1 MSKFNLLKRLQLKS
15 VKTTT
20 IFIFI
25 ISLFFLFN
33 LLLSP
38 FSLRM
43 DFSKS
48 KAYSLSSSTKK
59 ILNKL
64 EKPILIK
71 FFVSSDIPTKLI
83 PLKNDVI
90 DLLNE
95 YEKQNNKVDLKIVD
109 PKNNSKT
116 LDEAK
121 SVGIPELQF
130 SQLEK
135 DKYALSKVYFGIL
148 ISYQDKKEVLSQV
161 SDTASLEYNLT
172 AAIYKLSNKDI
183 AKVEIIGQSETSNP
197 SVDDQLTSLTK
208 VLRQQFEVVFTDKI
222 SDSAKTVLIF
232 DDNKKTYSYEEISS
246 IKKYLNSGGKIIF
259 FVDGVWVEDNFTTQP
274 TKNNFEKVF
283 KDYGITLNNNLILS
297 ANAETVNFGNG
308 LVSFFVPYPFWLKTN
323 NFNNKI
329 SYFSNIS
336 QLTFPWASSINISK
350 KDNIEVN
357 PLVYS
362 ADRSWEQKSSSASS
376 GFILDPRAIPQPQI
390 KELNKKLLAVDVK
403 VKNKG
408 EFFLIPSSRFVLER
422 YFSKSSGNLELVFNI
437 VNDFASSGAL
447 SGIRQRQISFY
458 PLPDLNDQ
466 MKDLFKYL
474 NIFLLPLVFVI
485 YGAVRLIK
493 RK

>member
-1 MSKFNLLKRLQLKS
+1 MKKLGG
-15 VKTTT
+15 V
-20 IFIFI
+20 FI
-25 ISLFFLFN
+25 IGLFFLFN

-43 DFSKS
+43 DFSKN
-48 KAYSLSSSTKK
+48 KAYNLSSSTKK

-64 EKPILIK
+64 EKPITMK

-83 PLKNDVI
+83 PLKNAVI

-95 YEKQNNKVDLKIVD
+95 YKKQNNKVDLKIVD
-109 PKNNSKT
+109 PKNDNKT

-148 ISYQDKKEVLSQV
+148 ISYQDKKEIFSQV

-183 AKVEIIGQSETSNP
+183 AKVEIVGQSETFDP
-197 SVDDQLTSLTK
+197 STDQLASLTK

-222 SDSAKTVLIF
+222 SDSAKTILIF
-232 DDNKKTYSYEEISS
+232 DNNQKEYSDEEINS
-246 IKKYLNSGGKIIF
+246 IKKYLNNGGKIIF

-274 TKNNFEKVF
+274 TKNNLEKVF
-283 KDYGITLNNNLILS
+283 RDYGISLNNNLILS

-323 NFNNKI
+323 SFDSKI
-329 SYFSNIS
+329 GYFSNIN

-350 KDNIEVN
+350 KENIEVN

-362 ADRSWEQKSSSASS
+362 TDRSWEQKNSSAS
-376 GFILDPRAIPQPQI
+376 GFILDPQAIPQPQI
-390 KELNKKLLAVDVK
+390 KELNKKLLAVNVK

-408 EFFLIPSSRFVLER
+408 GFFLIPSSRFILEK
-422 YFSKSSGNLELVFNI
+422 YFSKSSGNLELVLNI
-437 VNDFASSGAL
+437 INDFTSGGAL
-447 SGIRQRQISFY
+447 LGIRQRQISFY

-466 MKDLFKYL
+466 MKNLFKYS
-474 NIFLLPLVFVI
+474 NIFLLPLVFAI